1 MNNKKVLV
9 AMSGGLDSSCAALKL
24 MDEGYTLYGVT
35 LKLYTPE
42 GQDAEQDISDAAS
55 VAENLGFTHEAID
68 MGQHFCDTVIADF
81 VESYRKGETPNPCIV
96 CNKCVK
102 FGKLLDIAVERGF
115 DYIATG
121 HYAKVAYD
129 EASGRYLLKKA
140 DDLSKDQT
148 YVLYH
153 LTQHQLSHLLLPL
166 GDETKEELRVRAAEK
181 GLVNAHKKDSQDICF
196 VPDGDYASF
205 LEKYTGKALQKGNM
219 VNKNGD
225 VLATHQGIEKYT
237 IGQRKGL
244 GVGFGKVQFVIS
256 KNAERNEIV
265 IGDAE
270 DLMRESLIAENVN
283 FISIEKLEAPLRV
296 YAKTRYSQKEQPAT
310 LHPIENGVKV
320 VFDEPQRAITPGQAV
335 VFYDGDIVVGGGII
349 SNKK

>member
-1 MNNKKVLV
+1 MSKKVLV

-24 MDEGYTLYGVT
+24 MDMGYALHGVT
-35 LKLYTPE
+35 LKLYDPD
-42 GQDAEQDISDAAS
+42 GNAEKDIADAAS
-55 VAENLGFTHEAID
+55 VAANLGFTHEAVD
-68 MGQHFCDTVIADF
+68 MEQHFCDTVISDF

-102 FGKLLDIAVERGF
+102 FGQLLDIAVERGF
-115 DYIATG
+115 DYLATG
-121 HYAKVAYD
+121 HYAKVDFD

-140 DDLSKDQT
+140 DDLTKDQT

-166 GDETKEELRVRAAEK
+166 GTETKEELRVRAAEK

-196 VPDGDYASF
+196 VPDGDYAAF
-205 LEKYTGKALQKGNM
+205 LERYTGQKLKKGNM
-219 VNKNGD
+219 VNKNGEF
-225 VLATHQGIEKYT
+225 LAEHQGIEKYT

-265 IGDAE
+265 IGDGE
-270 DLMRESLIAENVN
+270 DLMKESLFAEQVN
-283 FISIEKLEAPLRV
+283 FISVAELKKPLKV

-310 LHPIENGVKV
+310 LYPEGDGVRV
-320 VFDEPQRAITPGQAV
+320 VFEQPQRAITPGQAV
-335 VFYDGDIVVGGGII
+335 VFYDGDVVVGGGTI
-349 SNKK
+349 SAKP